1 MENAQNFAAIISSM
15 VLGPSFFD
23 IFSRFSHFSIFSCS
37 NFHFFNVFL
46 FLGLGRGDVFPK
58 YGVGRCFPIF
68 RDGVGGV
75 CWPIFGAGGWGWGF
89 GGWGGVSPL

>member
-1 MENAQNFAAIISSM
+1 MQNAQNFAAVISSM
-15 VLGPSFFD
+15 VLGPSFFEY
-23 IFSRFSHFSIFSCS
+23 FFEF
-37 NFHFFNVFL
+37 FHFFYFLIFFHVFH

>member
-1 MENAQNFAAIISSM
+1 MENAQNFAAVISSM

-23 IFSRFSHFSIFSCS
+23 YFLSFSFFLTFSHV
-37 NFHFFNVFL
+37 FH

-68 RDGVGGV
+68 RDGGRGVFSPIWGLGGWGSGLGVGGV
-75 CWPIFGAGGWGWGF
+75 FP
-89 GGWGGVSPL
+89 PP